1 MRLRY
6 KPWAIPELEENK
18 LVYFDPKENKGRWKE
33 VFGNNN
39 PIHLDI
45 GAGRGKFSTIKAQN
59 NPNINYVA
67 IEFDAKAFVYA
78 GRKFEEAGL
87 TNIRGIKDIA
97 QKLSEFFEENEVD
110 KLYINFSNPW
120 PKRSQHKR
128 RLTHPL
134 FLRMYKNILKNG
146 GEIEYKT
153 DNRDFFEDSLVYF
166 EKMGFEIIEK
176 TRDLK
181 PEDKPDN
188 IVTEY
193 EEKWRGM
200 GVPICYA
207 KIKNIK

>member
-166 EKMGFEIIEK
+166 EKMRFEIIEK

-181 PEDKPDN
+181 LEDKPDN